1 MDARQV
7 GALSSKWPEIPSFML
22 DYIVSSEKLTVK
34 RGIETHPKP
43 KFLWIC
49 FLSEHGVLGSFYLF
63 LILVIITVRIIFV
76 RKCKK
81 TTNSTN

>member
-7 GALSSKWPEIPSFML
+7 GVLSSKWPEIPSFML

-43 KFLWIC
+43 KF
-49 FLSEHGVLGSFYLF
+49 
-63 LILVIITVRIIFV
+63 
-76 RKCKK
+76 
-81 TTNSTN
+81 